1 MTATEILNRNLGVME
16 KKAMIGHKIRRF
28 RLDHGLNQTEMAK
41 QLSISPSYLNLI
53 EHNQRPVTVPLLF
66 RLSQAFEVDL
76 REFAED
82 DDAHLTADLTEV
94 FADALFQDQPIS
106 QRDLTD
112 LVNASPNAAKGIL
125 NLYKAY
131 SGLREDAEML
141 NHQFAEREKTIS
153 ANSAAAAIEEVRE
166 YQETQSNHFPSLEAA
181 AELLRGQL
189 DADPDTLRVRLAE
202 HLQKHHSIN
211 TKIMPS
217 DVMAD
222 TLRHYR
228 RHERRVL
235 LSEALPTSGRIF
247 QLAVQTA
254 LIEHEDLLDR
264 SIESAVLHKS
274 DAPGILRTSL
284 ANYFAGAIMM
294 PYAEFRDAAA
304 ELNHDLELLQQ
315 RFGASFEQVCH
326 RLTTLQRPGM
336 RGIPFFFIRVD
347 KAGNVSKRLSGGG
360 FKFARFGGT
369 CPRLIVH
376 DAFATQGRILSQIA
390 TMPDNTSFFT
400 ISRTVD
406 PIGGWPSGEKTLFAI
421 ALGCEI
427 HEAKQIVYADGLDL
441 KHPKIG
447 TPVGVSCRVCER
459 LDCNQRAYPPL
470 HQTLRIDNDL
480 RRTTPFLFAP

>member
-1 MTATEILNRNLGVME
+1 MTRTATLDGNMRMME
-16 KKAMIGHKIRRF
+16 KKAMIGHKVRRF
-28 RLDHGLNQTEMAK
+28 RLDHGLNQTEMAA

-82 DDAHLTADLTEV
+82 DDARLASDLTEV
-94 FADALFQDQPIS
+94 FADALFQDQPVS
-106 QRDLTD
+106 QRDLRD
-112 LVNASPNAAKGIL
+112 LIDASPTAAKGIL

-131 SGLREDAEML
+131 SSLREDAETL
-141 NHQFAEREKTIS
+141 NHQFTERGKGIPTH
-153 ANSAAAAIEEVRE
+153 SAAAAIEEVRE
-166 YQETQSNHFPSLEAA
+166 YQEAQSNHFTALESA
-181 AELLRGQL
+181 AELLRGDF
-189 DADPDTLRVRLAE
+189 DADPDTLRVQLTA
-202 HLQKHHSIN
+202 HLRQHHSIN
-211 TKIMPS
+211 TKVVPS
-217 DVMAD
+217 EVMGD

-228 RHERRVL
+228 QHERRVL
-235 LSEALPTSGRIF
+235 LSEALPASARIF
-247 QLAVQTA
+247 QLAAQTA
-254 LIEHEDLLDR
+254 LIENKDLLDR
-264 SIESAVLHKS
+264 AVESANLQTS
-274 DAPGILRTSL
+274 NAPGILRTSL
-284 ANYFAGAIMM
+284 ANYFAGAVMM
-294 PYAEFRDAAA
+294 PYAAFRDAAV
-304 ELNHDLELLQQ
+304 EFKHDLELLQQ

-376 DAFATQGRILSQIA
+376 DAFATQGRILSQVA
-390 TMPDNTSFFT
+390 TMPDNNSFFM
-400 ISRTVD
+400 IARTVD
-406 PIGGWPSGEKTLFAI
+406 PIGGWPNGEKTLFAI

-427 HEAKQIVYADGLDL
+427 HEAKQIVYAEGIDI
-441 KHPKIG
+441 KHQKNG

-470 HQTLRIDNDL
+470 HHALRIDNNL
-480 RRTTPFLFAP
+480 RRTTPFLFAQ

>member
-1 MTATEILNRNLGVME
+1 MGTME

-28 RLDHGLNQTEMAK
+28 RLDHELNQTEMAE

-66 RLSQAFEVDL
+66 RLSQTFEVDL

-82 DDAHLTADLTEV
+82 DDAHLASDLTEV
-94 FADALFQDQPIS
+94 FADALFQAQPVS
-106 QRDLTD
+106 QRDIRD
-112 LVNASPNAAKGIL
+112 LVNASPTAANGVL

-131 SGLREDAEML
+131 SNLREDTEAL
-141 NHQFAEREKTIS
+141 NHHFSEREKTIPTH
-153 ANSAAAAIEEVRE
+153 SAAAAIEEVRE
-166 YQETQSNHFPSLEAA
+166 YQETQLNHFPSLESA
-181 AELLRGQL
+181 AEVLRGEL
-189 DADPDTLRVRLAE
+189 NANPDTLCTRLTE
-202 HLQKHHSIN
+202 HLEQHHSI
-211 TKIMPS
+211 KIKIVPS
-217 DVMAD
+217 EVMGD

-228 RHERRVL
+228 QHEHRVL
-235 LSEALPTSGRIF
+235 LSEAVPASGRIF

-254 LIEHEDLLDR
+254 LIENKGLLNR
-264 SIESAVLHKS
+264 VVESADLKAS
-274 DAPGILRTSL
+274 DAAGVLRTSL
-284 ANYFAGAIMM
+284 ANYFAGAVMM
-294 PYAEFRDAAA
+294 PYAEFRGAAV

-400 ISRTVD
+400 IARTVD
-406 PIGGWPSGEKTLFAI
+406 PISGWASDGTTLFAI

-427 HEAKQIVYADGLDL
+427 HEAKQIVYATRLDL
-441 KHPKIG
+441 KRPTNG

-470 HQTLRIDNDL
+470 HQALRIDNDL
-480 RRTTPFLFAP
+480 HRTTPFLFAQ